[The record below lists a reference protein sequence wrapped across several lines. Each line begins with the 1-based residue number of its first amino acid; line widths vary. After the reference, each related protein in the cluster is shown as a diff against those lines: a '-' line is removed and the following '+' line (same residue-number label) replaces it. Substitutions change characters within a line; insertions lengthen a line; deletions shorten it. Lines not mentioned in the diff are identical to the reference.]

1 MGNMRIGIPIII
13 KIKKLIKER
22 KLKINKSLLSA
33 ILKLDN
39 LKDMNLTF
47 TTINELRRIII
58 NG

>member
-22 KLKINKSLLSA
+22 RLKINKSLLSA

>member
-1 MGNMRIGIPIII
+1 MRIGIPIII

-22 KLKINKSLLSA
+22 RLKINKSLLSA